1 MNSAGLC
8 LDEFDRVRAVFDD
21 NLASG
26 AELGASLCVVRD
38 GEPVVDLWGGYADA
52 AGEQPWEADT
62 LVNVFSITKT
72 MTALSALLLIDR
84 GELDPYRPVAHYW
97 PDFAAAGKGGIE
109 IRQLLGHT
117 SGVSGWNRPIEL
129 ADIYDVEA
137 ASDRLAAQA
146 PWWEPG
152 TASGY
157 HALDYGHLIDAVIRR
172 VTGRGLGRFFADELA
187 GPLGADFHIGTG
199 PEHFDRIATLV
210 APPRRAVDRTK
221 LDPDSIIIRTM
232 TSPTLDIAETA
243 SPQWRQAELGAVNG
257 HGNARSIA
265 RVQSIVSA
273 GGELSGQR
281 LLSQPTLDLI
291 FEQQSDGVDLAL
303 GLPVR
308 FGIGYGLTHPRT
320 TAALPSGRVCWWAG
334 YGGALVVNDLD
345 RRITVGYC
353 MNRMGPSLLID
364 GRADAYLRAIYA
376 AMEVPL

>member
-1 MNSAGLC
+1 MTSAGLC
-8 LDEFDRVRAVFDD
+8 QEQFAPVRELFDRQ
-21 NLASG
+21 LSSG
-26 AELGASLCVVRD
+26 AETGAALCVIRD

-52 AGEQPWEADT
+52 AREKRWESDT

-84 GELDPYRPVAHYW
+84 GELDPRRPAAHYW
-97 PDFAAAGKGGIE
+97 PEFAAAGKGDIE
-109 IRQLLGHT
+109 VRQLLAHT

-129 ADIYDVEA
+129 ADIYDVPA
-137 ASDRLAAQA
+137 AADRLAAQA

-157 HALDYGHLIDAVIRR
+157 HALDYGHLIDALIRR
-172 VTGRGLGRFFADELA
+172 VTGRSLGRFFAEELA
-187 GPLGADFHIGTG
+187 GRSGADYHIGTG
-199 PEHFDRIATLV
+199 AAHFDRIATLV
-210 APPRRAVDRTK
+210 PPPRRVVDRSK
-221 LDPDSIIIRTM
+221 LDPDSIAVRTM
-232 TSPTLDIAETA
+232 TSPVLDIAETA
-243 SPQWRQAELGAVNG
+243 TPQWRRAELGAVNG

-273 GGELSGQR
+273 GGELDGTR
-281 LLSQPTLDLI
+281 ILSPRTLDLI
-291 FEQQSDGVDLAL
+291 FEQQSDGIDLAL

-308 FGIGYGLTHPRT
+308 FGIGYGLPHPHA

-334 YGGALVVNDLD
+334 YGGSLVVNDLD
-345 RRITVGYC
+345 RRTTVAYC

-364 GRADAYLRAIYA
+364 ERADAYLRAIYA